1 MKKRKVGYI
10 IILFFLVG
18 LAIIFNDMATN
29 SRYYVNV
36 DIKGQPN
43 LASTVFNIAGSDSTT
58 DYTILSGGNVIVHCN
73 LTNKVGTNINTNKVN
88 FYLKLLNEDGNEATD
103 TQKIVISSVKIG
115 STPYTYVTGK
125 GYGPINNLAYDGT
138 EDTKAFEITLSCD
151 EDYDSSSTLTYKI
164 CILAENPEDTT
175 KILDSII

>member
-73 LTNKVGTNINTNKVN
+73 LTEAIALSIELMGKRYLYPAIISACRNLDELDVYLDCLEKNELDDFKIFKIKYELHPLVIKQENDLFIKTNYWTTMKDFFRKIIFKNYKTKVGKR
-88 FYLKLLNEDGNEATD
+88 
-103 TQKIVISSVKIG
+103 
-115 STPYTYVTGK
+115 
-125 GYGPINNLAYDGT
+125 
-138 EDTKAFEITLSCD
+138 
-151 EDYDSSSTLTYKI
+151 YK
-164 CILAENPEDTT
+164 N
-175 KILDSII
+175 